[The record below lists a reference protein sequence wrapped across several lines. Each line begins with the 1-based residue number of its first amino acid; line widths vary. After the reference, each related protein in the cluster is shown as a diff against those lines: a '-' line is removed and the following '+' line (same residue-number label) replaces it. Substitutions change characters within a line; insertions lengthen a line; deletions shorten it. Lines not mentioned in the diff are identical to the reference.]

1 MKSASV
7 LSMLVVASICIAAA
21 ASVLAASSM
30 PAPTETPTSASAQS
44 QAAATEGEVRKVDLS
59 AQKVTLK
66 HGDIK
71 NLAMPGMTMVFKVTD
86 SKMLSNLKEGNKVRF
101 TADRIDGALTVT
113 SIEDLSN

>member
-1 MKSASV
+1 MKSV
-7 LSMLVVASICIAAA
+7 LSMLVVASMCIVAAA
-21 ASVLAASSM
+21 PVLAASSTS
-30 PAPTETPTSASAQS
+30 APTETPASASAQS

-66 HGDIK
+66 HGDVK
-71 NLAMPGMTMVFKVTD
+71 NLGMPGMTMVFKVTD
-86 SKMLSNLKEGNKVRF
+86 PKMLSNIKEGDKVRF

>member
-1 MKSASV
+1 MRVVLGARCGPEVSPPLHHRRRNHLVREHRSA
-7 LSMLVVASICIAAA
+7 VVPSRRQ
-21 ASVLAASSM
+21 V
-30 PAPTETPTSASAQS
+30 
-44 QAAATEGEVRKVDLS
+44 AATDGEVRKVDLS

-71 NLAMPGMTMVFKVTD
+71 NLRVPGMTMVFKVSD
-86 SKMLSNLKEGNKVRF
+86 PKLLSTLKEGDRVRF